1 MFFRAFSFGTFYP
14 AVDFLNNRAGT
25 STLAYNQLFL
35 AGGFTGFVI
44 AFVEVN

>member
-44 AFVEVN
+44 AFVEVK